1 MSAQRASGPARL
13 AAFAAAAGL
22 IVVAA
27 VLAVRVA
34 GRREMPRPAAL
45 APPPA
50 DRAVDRKEQVRHEE
64 FKGGKLAAAVRGDA
78 FFLGPDGR
86 DHLRGAV
93 EVVQYGPAGEIASRL
108 TADEVAYDKGTLR
121 FDVSGRVRV
130 EAGGVVLEGESFVYD
145 KAAATFGTKAGGRF
159 ASKTM
164 SGEAKEVFY
173 AEGPDEV
180 RLGGGFRAGT
190 AADAG
195 TGRELVLSGDSFVF
209 DRRARRGRVEG
220 RAALEGAAFKGMAE
234 TARFV
239 ALEDGSSLESAVL
252 EGAAEVRFQGE
263 GTPGGGGG
271 EIRADRIDISFVRG
285 PFGLGEIRASGRSRL
300 SLRSVPDRTV
310 DVLAP
315 KALLSFDRTHGLW
328 TWSATE
334 GVRAEIAEAGRPGR
348 ALEGD
353 EAVFDGAQ
361 VLGIHGLS
369 GRPAVADSD
378 DARIEAP
385 KILVA
390 LDGGQVL
397 ATGGVACVL
406 KKGEGKR
413 SVGLFS
419 PREDVAVSS
428 DELEIRPGVATSL
441 FTGHVL
447 ASQGKDILR
456 ADEIELAGDT
466 GEMRGR
472 GGVRVVRTAVAT
484 GTSPGRTIELG
495 GGDMSFAPGS
505 RTLTLAGR
513 AYVRLPEARLEAG
526 TVSAVFGRTGG
537 DLEALAARGAVVV
550 AKGLYE
556 GRGEA
561 ASYGAADDR
570 LVLTGKPVLTDGK
583 GGAARGDKLTFDLAD
598 DKIFL
603 ENEGTGR
610 TATVIKS

>member
-13 AAFAAAAGL
+13 AAFAAAAAL

-78 FFLGPDGR
+78 FFIGPDGR

-93 EVVQYGPAGEIASRL
+93 EVVQYGPAGEIVSRL
-108 TADEVAYDKGTLR
+108 KADEVAYDKGTLR

-145 KAAATFGTKAGGRF
+145 KAAGTFGTKAGGRF

-195 TGRELVLSGDSFVF
+195 TGRDLVLSGDSFVF
-209 DRRARRGRVEG
+209 DRRGRRGRVEG

-234 TARFV
+234 TAQFV

-252 EGAAEVRFQGE
+252 EDGAEVRFQGE

-315 KALLSFDRTHGLW
+315 KVLLSLDRAHGLW

-334 GVRAEIAEAGRPGR
+334 GARAEIAEAGRPGR

-353 EAVFDGAQ
+353 EAVFDGAK
-361 VLGIHGLS
+361 VLGIHGRS

-378 DARIEAP
+378 EARIEAP

-413 SVGLFS
+413 SFGLFS
-419 PREDVAVSS
+419 PGEDVAVSS

-441 FTGHVL
+441 FTGRVL
-447 ASQGKDILR
+447 ASQGKDTLR

-472 GGVRVVRTAVAT
+472 GGVRVVRTAAAT
-484 GTSPGRTIELG
+484 GPSPGRTIELG

-526 TVSAVFGRTGG
+526 SVSAVFGRTGG

-550 AKGLYE
+550 AKGRYE